1 MFLEKL
7 HKYLEEGLL
16 MSQNHPTLPLTIWN
30 YTPKV
35 QYENLWDEV
44 TLSMR
49 GTILDLDGN
58 IVARPLKK
66 FFNIEEGK
74 HIPTKEFEVFEKMD
88 GSLGIFFHYNG
99 EWVLATRGSF
109 TSDQVIKGRE
119 ILEKYRMTLL
129 SDKDVYEA
137 IGYKNIEDYTILGEI
152 IYKENRIVVD
162 YGEREDFVLLGMI
175 NKIDGSELDYNKLV
189 KFGEILNIPVV
200 EKYDGVKDYTTLKN
214 MVKNNHEGFVVRFSN
229 GDRMKVKGEEYIRL
243 HKIMTNIS
251 TTSVWEV
258 LSNGVKIEDFLNDV
272 PDEFYVK
279 IKNYVGELKYAFYQ
293 ISEYCGKQHDG
304 FRYGKYNDRYP
315 EPTKK
320 EFAEFVNKNVNPPEL
335 RAVMFK
341 MWDKKPYEPV
351 IWKLIKPKFCKL

>member
-7 HKYLEEGLL
+7 HKYLEEGLV
-16 MSQNHPTLPLTIWN
+16 MKQIHPTLPLTIWN

-44 TLSMR
+44 TLMCR
-49 GTILDLDGN
+49 GLVTDNDGN
-58 IVARPLKK
+58 IVARPFKK

-74 HIPTKEFEVFEKMD
+74 HISTKEFEVFEKMD
-88 GSLGIFFHYNG
+88 GSLGIMFKYNG
-99 EWVLATRGSF
+99 LMVCATRGSF
-109 TSDQVIKGRE
+109 TSEQSVWMNKFADEYNYQ
-119 ILEKYRMTLL
+119 
-129 SDKDVYEA
+129 
-137 IGYKNIEDYTILGEI
+137 NIIVDGFTYLFELIFPQ
-152 IYKENRIVVD
+152 NRIVVD
-162 YGEREDFVLLGMI
+162 YGNQERMVLLGI
-175 NKIDGSELDYNKLV
+175 IKTESGEEVPYDDIFFDGWD
-189 KFGEILNIPVV
+189 VV

-251 TTSVWEV
+251 TTSVWEI
-258 LSNGVKIEDFLNDV
+258 LSNGGKIEDFLNNV
-272 PDEFYVK
+272 PDEFYEK
-279 IKNYVGELKYAFYQ
+279 IKNYVGELKYSFYQ
-293 ISEYCGKQHDG
+293 ISEYCGKRHDG

-320 EFAEFVNKNVNPPEL
+320 EFAEFVNENVNPPEL

-341 MWDKKPYEPV
+341 MWDKKPYKPV
-351 IWKLIKPKFCKL
+351 IWKLIKPKFYKL

>member
-7 HKYLEEGLL
+7 HKYREEGLL

-44 TLSMR
+44 TLMCR
-49 GTILDLDGN
+49 GLVTDNGGN
-58 IVARPLKK
+58 IVARPFKK

-74 HIPTKEFEVFEKMD
+74 HISTKEFEVFEKMD
-88 GSLGIFFHYNG
+88 GSLGIMFKYNG
-99 EWVLATRGSF
+99 LMVCATRGSF
-109 TSDQVIKGRE
+109 TSEQSVWMNKFADEYNYQ
-119 ILEKYRMTLL
+119 
-129 SDKDVYEA
+129 
-137 IGYKNIEDYTILGEI
+137 NIIVDGFTYLFELIFPQ
-152 IYKENRIVVD
+152 NRIVVD
-162 YGEREDFVLLGMI
+162 YGNQERMVLLGI
-175 NKIDGSELDYNKLV
+175 IKTES
-189 KFGEILNIPVV
+189 GEEVPYDDIFFEGWDVV

-258 LSNGVKIEDFLNDV
+258 LSNGGKIEDFLNDV

-279 IKNYVGELKYAFYQ
+279 IKNYVGELKYSFYQ